1 MFMKNC
7 SDTIKSAKADKDK
20 VDSVMKVINDSY
32 DRLQEKVQSAIQ
44 LCAHLGNYLIK
55 ELSILLDIEDNEQ

>member
-1 MFMKNC
+1 MKNC

-32 DRLQEKVQSAIQ
+32 DRLQEKVQAAKQ

-55 ELSILLDIEDNEQ
+55 ELSKLLDIEDNEQ